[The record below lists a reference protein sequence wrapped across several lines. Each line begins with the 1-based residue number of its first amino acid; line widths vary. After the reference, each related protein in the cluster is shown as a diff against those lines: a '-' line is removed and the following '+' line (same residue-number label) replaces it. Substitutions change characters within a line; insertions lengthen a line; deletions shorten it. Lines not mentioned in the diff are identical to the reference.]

1 MVTCADKQTDWLLLI
16 GFCFVFLTFD
26 LLQFLILSSKETTT
40 GVLNKKVS
48 LSLRTPTQVFT
59 CEYYEI
65 FKNTYFDEQLRRTAS
80 WDPRSMG

>member
-26 LLQFLILSSKETTT
+26 LLQFLILSSKETNT